1 MKVWT
6 STQGSFSNRDSV
18 SKVLNLDVS
27 RVKVTP
33 MEIGG
38 GFGGKIPVYLEPI
51 AAVLSKNLEDQSN

>member
-1 MKVWT
+1 MCIRDSSGTAIWDEDDRVKVWT

-18 SKVLNLDVS
+18 SKVLSLDVS

-38 GFGGKIPVYLEPI
+38 GF
-51 AAVLSKNLEDQSN
+51 